1 MNKVGFIGY
10 GSMGGM
16 LVNGF
21 ISSSLLVPDEVIVSS
36 RTMAKLRSLP
46 QIWPGVLITDNNE
59 LAAQNSRLLF
69 VCVKPLDL
77 LPILDQIREHLTEE
91 THLVSIAA
99 SVTIGDIEN
108 LFQGKV
114 TKVIPSLTSEVKE
127 GISLVCHNSRVGQ
140 KDAEYVENLFQSI
153 SRTVT
158 IDENE
163 FEVAA
168 DFTSCAPGI
177 IAAIFQNF
185 VEAGLKHS
193 GLPKEIAQQMVIST
207 LFGTAK
213 LLLEREMSFSQ
224 MISRV
229 ATKGGITEEAVK
241 VLNRGLPS
249 TFDEV
254 YYRTLNKH
262 NHVKE
267 LVKNRG

>member
-1 MNKVGFIGY
+1 M
-10 GSMGGM
+10 
-16 LVNGF
+16 
-21 ISSSLLVPDEVIVSS
+21 
-36 RTMAKLRSLP
+36 
-46 QIWPGVLITDNNE
+46 
-59 LAAQNSRLLF
+59 
-69 VCVKPLDL
+69 
-77 LPILDQIREHLTEE
+77 
-91 THLVSIAA
+91 
-99 SVTIGDIEN
+99 
-108 LFQGKV
+108 
-114 TKVIPSLTSEVKE
+114 
-127 GISLVCHNSRVGQ
+127 
-140 KDAEYVENLFQSI
+140 
-153 SRTVT
+153 
-158 IDENE
+158 
-163 FEVAA
+163 AA